1 MLDKKSKQVLNAL
14 NKAKNDIDHV
24 NGSRFLIKHLP
35 KEFTNSEIDK
45 ILFYLQ
51 ENNYIECCKAGGTIL
66 DIYVRYEAQNY
77 KEFEWLQT
85 KEFIYKSVLV
95 PILVS
100 ISTSG
105 IIYLLTTYCF
115 K

>member
-1 MLDKKSKQVLNAL
+1 MLDKKSKQVLKSL
-14 NKAKNDIDHV
+14 NKAKNNVDHV
-24 NGSRFLIKHLP
+24 NGSHLLMEHLP
-35 KEFTNSEIDK
+35 KTFTNAEVDRV
-45 ILFYLQ
+45 LLYLQ
-51 ENNYIECCKAGGTIL
+51 RNNYIECLEGECTVL
-66 DIYVRYEAQNY
+66 DIYVKYEAQNY
-77 KEFEWLQT
+77 KEFERIQT
-85 KEFIYKSVLV
+85 KEFIYKSVIV

>member
-1 MLDKKSKQVLNAL
+1 MLDKKSKQVLKAL
-14 NKAKNDIDHV
+14 NKAKNDIDYV
-24 NGSRFLIKHLP
+24 NGSDLLMQYLSEK
-35 KEFTNSEIDK
+35 FTRSQIDK
-45 ILFYLQ
+45 VLWYLQ
-51 ENNYIECCKAGGTIL
+51 SKDYIDCNDGGDGISNIFL
-66 DIYVRYEAQNY
+66 KYKAQNY

-85 KEFIYKSVLV
+85 KEFIYKSVIV

-100 ISTSG
+100 ISTST